1 MPETGSTSSDLRSI
15 APGEQPVRHATQ
27 RIRAAAERG
36 KRSHGLAVQATYLL
50 LRSRHPDDRR
60 VGGLAALAVG
70 TGRLAE
76 RCRIREYIEQVILDL
91 EREPDRGGETGERL
105 LEPWLERRHAGRP
118 HHDTGADE
126 SAGLQRMH
134 LLDLTDGE
142 LAALG
147 LEVDRLSARH
157 PETADR
163 ARKQFDQAHADGGIA
178 RQRRVAGKQLE
189 RQGLKRISDEQ
200 RGRLIVRPMTRR
212 SAPPQIV
219 IVHRGQVIVYE
230 GINMHQLERAGGG
243 LYLLLSEPQR
253 TRRGKKQD
261 RTYPL
266 ATAKHAVTHR
276 SVKSL
281 RRLVGAR
288 QSCRQRRL
296 HAGAPGFQ
304 LTCERVRHGW
314 HAHYPPGGLRA

>member
-163 ARKQFDQAHADGGIA
+163 ARKQFDQA
-178 RQRRVAGKQLE
+178 
-189 RQGLKRISDEQ
+189 
-200 RGRLIVRPMTRR
+200 
-212 SAPPQIV
+212 
-219 IVHRGQVIVYE
+219 
-230 GINMHQLERAGGG
+230 RAGGG

-288 QSCRQRRL
+288 QSC
-296 HAGAPGFQ
+296 
-304 LTCERVRHGW
+304 
-314 HAHYPPGGLRA
+314 